1 MVQLFKLLARIIDF
15 CHDQI
20 VDMFRT
26 FGLHLSDKDLHFVI
40 IGLAGIAIFIGT
52 QILFKWLSKHSITAI
67 SFIYTFTVLVVIVFA
82 IEIEQKITG
91 SGNMEFAD
99 VLYGLYG
106 FLFLFAIYLFIK
118 SIIAVIKKIRA
129 KKKQKKD
136 INVWRNAQC
145 QKENTKDRKN
155 R

>member
-1 MVQLFKLLARIIDF
+1 MVQLFKLLARIIDL

-20 VDMFRT
+20 VDMFHT

-52 QILFKWLSKHSITAI
+52 QILFKWLSKYSITAI

-106 FLFLFAIYLFIK
+106 FLFLFAVYLFIK
-118 SIIAVIKKIRA
+118 AIIAVIKKIRA

>member
-1 MVQLFKLLARIIDF
+1 MVQLFKLLARIIDL

-26 FGLHLSDKDLHFVI
+26 LGLHLSDKDLHFVI

-106 FLFLFAIYLFIK
+106 FLFLFAVYLFIK
-118 SIIAVIKKIRA
+118 AIIAVIKKIRA